1 MSGAQIGK
9 RERQLMTIG
18 TFAGRSRIS
27 MRALRIYD
35 RLGLLKPAHVDADS
49 GYRRYRVDQ
58 LFTARLIVM
67 LRRLDMPLPLIG
79 QVLSAPDGA
88 GGELVRKY
96 WDEVERRIE
105 VQRDLAR
112 RVQLGLEGR
121 PLPPASRTVYER
133 DCPRQTLLTEQRHV
147 RAAEL
152 DSWVQEATDRLL
164 ASAQSYGGP
173 AGARLVIFHGEVSDD
188 SDGPVEICIPIDPA
202 RPIPDTVAVRT
213 EPEHREAYVPIP
225 RAQFEV
231 PQILSTYDAI
241 VAWAADNGVTIVG
254 PSREIYGGDLDLDT
268 AGRDDIVCH
277 VAFPI
282 RHVAG

>member
-1 MSGAQIGK
+1 MSGAQIGN
-9 RERQLMTIG
+9 RERQMMTIG

-121 PLPPASRTVYER
+121 PLPPESRTVYER
-133 DCPRQTLLTEQRHV
+133 DCPRQTLLTEQN
-147 RAAEL
+147 
-152 DSWVQEATDRLL
+152 T
-164 ASAQSYGGP
+164 SAQPSSTAGSRRQPIVCWP
-173 AGARLVIFHGEVSDD
+173 AHSRMAGR
-188 SDGPVEICIPIDPA
+188 PA
-202 RPIPDTVAVRT
+202 RGWSSFMVR
-213 EPEHREAYVPIP
+213 
-225 RAQFEV
+225 
-231 PQILSTYDAI
+231 
-241 VAWAADNGVTIVG
+241 
-254 PSREIYGGDLDLDT
+254 
-268 AGRDDIVCH
+268 
-277 VAFPI
+277 
-282 RHVAG
+282 